1 MGMTDDTIAAIA
13 TPVGMGGI
21 GIIKISGEKALDIA
35 TRVFRPRNAA
45 PPLKSHFLY
54 YGEIFDPHK
63 KCAVDEVLLSF
74 MAKPRSYTREDVVEI
89 NCHGGYL
96 ALQETLALVLK
107 AGARLAE
114 PGEFTKRA
122 FLSGRIDLAQA
133 EAVADL
139 IESKTSLSLLHTSS
153 QLKGSLSREISDLK
167 DMLVDMLSALEASID
182 FPEEDL
188 AFAPSSQLTAQ
199 TDRLLSRI
207 ETLLCSYDEG
217 KLYREGASTIIAGKP
232 NAGKSCLFNALLEEE
247 RAIVTPVPGTTRDF
261 IEEVIAVKGIPLKII
276 DTAGLRD
283 PSDSIE
289 EEGVRRTREKLDQAD
304 LVLLVIDSSVKL
316 DDRDRSLF
324 SDVSGKRVVVV
335 ENKNDLPGKIPHDT
349 VQGWFPESR
358 AVSISA
364 LYGKGIEELKEAIFS
379 SLTAEVN
386 SLSSPLLISN
396 LRHKRALEKTLE
408 SIQHAREGLQKKI
421 PPEFTASD
429 FQAALH
435 SLGEITGHT
444 TSEDILH
451 QIFSRFCIGK

>member
-1 MGMTDDTIAAIA
+1 MTDDTIVAIA

-35 TRVFRPRNAA
+35 TRVFRPRNAS

-54 YGEIFDPHK
+54 YGEIFDPQK

-96 ALQETLALVLK
+96 ALQETLALILK

-139 IESKTSLSLLHTSS
+139 IESKTSLSLQHTSS
-153 QLKGSLSREISDLK
+153 QLKGSLSREIHGLK
-167 DMLVDMLSALEASID
+167 DMLVDLLSALEASID

-188 AFAPSSQLTAQ
+188 ELAPSSQLVDQ

-207 ETLLCSYDEG
+207 ETLLCTYEEG

-232 NAGKSCLFNALLEEE
+232 NAGKSSLFNVLLEEE

-261 IEEVIAVKGIPLKII
+261 IEEFVAVKGLPLKII

-289 EEGVRRTREKLDQAD
+289 GIGVKRTKEKLAQAD
-304 LVLLVIDSSVKL
+304 LVLLVIDSSVAL
-316 DDRDRSLF
+316 DDHDRSLF
-324 SDVSGKRVVVV
+324 SDLNGKRVVVV
-335 ENKNDLPGKIPHDT
+335 ENKNDLPGKVSHGT
-349 VQGWFPESR
+349 VQGLFPESR
-358 AVSISA
+358 VVSISA
-364 LYGKGIEELKEAIFS
+364 LYKKGIEELKETIFS
-379 SLTAEVN
+379 SLTAEAT
-386 SLSSPLLISN
+386 SISSPLLISN

-408 SIQHAREGLQKKI
+408 AIQRAREGLQKKI
-421 PPEFTASD
+421 PPEFTATD

-444 TSEDILH
+444 TTEEILN